1 MAAKLSTK
9 QLNKIYLDLLD
20 KLLDKLD
27 LLGSKKYSPE
37 FTLDKFKITLKQ
49 AVQKGFSVNHLP
61 QIDNTDLFLPLL
73 FEMARISQDRL
84 HDAYLTDYR
93 KILKMLIEAG
103 ADVNLVLQGSNVRP
117 LHYAVL
123 CNPVAVEVLIH
134 AGADVNAQTTSG
146 VTPIIAA
153 CSAYINAYD
162 SQREATLREII
173 YILLNNNVDLS
184 RLKTYLAI
192 THLAITIDS
201 SKQERFYKVCKIIDM
216 YFLQKTQ
223 NEEIQEFNINTYIYE
238 L

>member
-9 QLNKIYLDLLD
+9 QLNKIYLD
-20 KLLDKLD
+20 LLDKLD

-49 AVQKGFSVNHLP
+49 AVQKGFSVNHIP

-184 RLKTYLAI
+184 RLKTYLEI
-192 THLAITIDS
+192 TYLAITIDS

>member
-20 KLLDKLD
+20 KLD
-27 LLGSKKYSPE
+27 LLGSKKYSFE

-49 AVQKGFSVNHLP
+49 AVQKGFSVNYIP

-103 ADVNLVLQGSNVRP
+103 ADVNLVLKGSNVRP

-162 SQREATLREII
+162 SQREATLQEII

-184 RLKTYLAI
+184 RLKTY
-192 THLAITIDS
+192 LAITIDS

-223 NEEIQEFNINTYIYE
+223 NEEIRKLNINTYIYE

>member
-9 QLNKIYLDLLD
+9 QLNKIYLD
-20 KLLDKLD
+20 LLDKLD

-49 AVQKGFSVNHLP
+49 AVQKGFSVNHIP